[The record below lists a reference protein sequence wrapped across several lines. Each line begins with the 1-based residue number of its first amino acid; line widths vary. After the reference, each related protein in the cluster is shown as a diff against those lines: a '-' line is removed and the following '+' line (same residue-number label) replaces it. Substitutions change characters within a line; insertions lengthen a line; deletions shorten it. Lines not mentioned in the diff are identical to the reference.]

1 MGTILNLRI
10 LKNNLTLIA
19 LYGVFLLFITMTNPN
34 DLHIGW
40 LLFPLVVFYLAL
52 YFTFKRLLGRKG
64 TGVSPRQRLMAG
76 LAAAVPMMLMGLG
89 SIGQLTGRDLIII
102 TAFGLVGV
110 FYVSRL
116 DL

>member
-1 MGTILNLRI
+1 MGTILNYA
-10 LKNNLTLIA
+10 KHNLTLIA

-40 LLFPLVVFYLAL
+40 LLFPLVIFYLAL
-52 YFTFKRLLGRKG
+52 YVTFKRLLGRKG
-64 TGVSPRQRLMAG
+64 TEVSPRQRVMAG
-76 LAAAVPMMLMGLG
+76 LAAAIPMLLMGLG

-102 TAFGLVGV
+102 SAFGIIGV
-110 FYVSRL
+110 FYISRL